1 MRSRWCIIV
10 RIVCSTIGHT
20 ARSLAGAGC
29 GKEIRYK
36 RVTRTTTFLPS
47 SNFNF
52 IHIIRIRTEINL
64 MSLNLVYILITHI
77 SVIHDL
83 WKIWTIKTFLPCSF
97 FLFLLLL
104 LFRPLHLPFPSVSPF
119 YLHRCRD
126 PFFFILFHFLYS
138 RHFYLSFY
146 SLRNYPPPNS
156 PRLCDS
162 SFLLLL
168 SLSLVRSIFFSSSF
182 RRRKKEREK
191 VPLSP
196 FRRLP
201 IKERQGFLRNLS
213 AVRQF
218 RRGIVA
224 RWHGR

>member
-1 MRSRWCIIV
+1 MDDQNFF
-10 RIVCSTIGHT
+10 T
-20 ARSLAGAGC
+20 L
-29 GKEIRYK
+29 
-36 RVTRTTTFLPS
+36 FL
-47 SNFNF
+47 F
-52 IHIIRIRTEINL
+52 
-64 MSLNLVYILITHI
+64 
-77 SVIHDL
+77 
-83 WKIWTIKTFLPCSF
+83 
-97 FLFLLLL
+97 FLLLL
-104 LFRPLHLPFPSVSPF
+104 LFHHLPSLRFPLLSSSSVVTI
-119 YLHRCRD
+119 L
-126 PFFFILFHFLYS
+126 FFFIILFRFLFIFI
-138 RHFYLSFY
+138 FYFSLSFY
-146 SLRNYPPPNS
+146 SLRDYPPPNS

-168 SLSLVRSIFFSSSF
+168 SLSLVRSIFFLLHSKEEE
-182 RRRKKEREK
+182 RKKEREK